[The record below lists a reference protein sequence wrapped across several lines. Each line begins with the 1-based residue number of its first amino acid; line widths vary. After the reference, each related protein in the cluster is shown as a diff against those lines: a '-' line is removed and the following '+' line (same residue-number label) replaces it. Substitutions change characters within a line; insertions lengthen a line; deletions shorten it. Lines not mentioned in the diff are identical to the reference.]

1 MWREYIIYPLA
12 LALFIGVILA
22 FNGVALLLAEYSPAL
37 GKQWAAST
45 PGTFLGGFALVLGFL
60 RDQRFREQQERLAQ
74 TTAERDQATAQI
86 AQLKRQQAEA
96 QQQILQA
103 QHQTA
108 LAEQQTEHAR
118 QQIAQERQQ
127 NEQARQQIAQERQR
141 ANDLAA
147 QLQRAQTENARI
159 GELAVRLRRLEAATG
174 IAPPAPDE
182 DDDGDDNADDGDS
195 ADAVP

>member
-118 QQIAQERQQ
+118 QQTV
-127 NEQARQQIAQERQR
+127 QERQR

-147 QLQRAQTENARI
+147 QLQRARVENARI

-174 IAPPAPDE
+174 IAPPAHDRDGGDG
-182 DDDGDDNADDGDS
+182 DDDGNDDDDDDGDS

>member
-86 AQLKRQQAEA
+86 AQLKQQQAEA

-108 LAEQQTEHAR
+108 LAEQQT
-118 QQIAQERQQ
+118 
-127 NEQARQQIAQERQR
+127 AQERQR
-141 ANDLAA
+141 ADYLAA
-147 QLQRAQTENARI
+147 QLQRAQADNARI

-174 IAPPAPDE
+174 IAPPESDRDGGDDDGNDDD
-182 DDDGDDNADDGDS
+182 DDDGDSD
-195 ADAVP
+195 DAVP

>member
-12 LALFIGVILA
+12 LGLFIGVILA
-22 FNGVALLLAEYSPAL
+22 FNGVELLLAEYSPAL

-45 PGTFLGGFALVLGFL
+45 PGAFLGGFALVLGFL
-60 RDQRFREQQERLAQ
+60 RDNRFRVQQERLAQ

-103 QHQTA
+103 QHRTA

-118 QQIAQERQQ
+118 QQIAL
-127 NEQARQQIAQERQR
+127 ERQR
-141 ANDLAA
+141 ANDLAD
-147 QLQRAQTENARI
+147 QLQRARVENTRI

-174 IAPPAPDE
+174 IAPPEPDR
-182 DDDGDDNADDGDS
+182 DDDDDSNDDGDDGDS
-195 ADAVP
+195 DDAVP